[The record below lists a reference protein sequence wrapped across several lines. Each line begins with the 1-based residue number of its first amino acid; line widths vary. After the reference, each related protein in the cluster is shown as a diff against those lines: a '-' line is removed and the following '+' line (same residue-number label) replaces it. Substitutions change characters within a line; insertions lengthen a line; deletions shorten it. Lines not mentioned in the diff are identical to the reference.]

1 MSDEDLTAI
10 IKTYQQKTFELYNK
24 NIVLETQVEKLSVSL
39 SSLNTELEKLKKSKR
54 VSKAEKDFE

>member
-24 NIVLETQVEKLSVSL
+24 NIVLETQVEKLSASL
-39 SSLNTELEKLKKSKR
+39 SSLNAELEKLKKSKR